1 MQVISGYTSGS
12 KPALT
17 DVVLAASKKTGSR
30 AVHGKMLLVTIIQKT
45 YFVFSTWSHISL
57 VYKNLYAYIV
67 INFENL
73 KKEIKGIFIYF
84 IID

>member
-12 KPALT
+12 KPA
-17 DVVLAASKKTGSR
+17 DVVLAALQKSGSS
-30 AVHGKMLLVTIIQKT
+30 AVYGKMLLVTIIQKT

-57 VYKNLYAYIV
+57 VYKKLYAYIV
-67 INFENL
+67 INFKIFF